1 MFSHVTYPRFGG
13 TSVPRDFVE
22 FPSQVNEMWR
32 FWPEVLKN
40 YAKHYQTGAPIPPAL
55 LEKFLATE
63 KFNQGYAT
71 LELVAANIID
81 QAWHQLPAG
90 SVPGTDGVVAF
101 EDCRTPVHLRHRRQ
115 LEAITDRIGLLRR
128 RRPA

>member
-101 EDCRTPVHLRHRRQ
+101 EDAALKKAGVDFAPVPPRYRS
-115 LEAITDRIGLLRR
+115 TYY
-128 RRPA
+128 